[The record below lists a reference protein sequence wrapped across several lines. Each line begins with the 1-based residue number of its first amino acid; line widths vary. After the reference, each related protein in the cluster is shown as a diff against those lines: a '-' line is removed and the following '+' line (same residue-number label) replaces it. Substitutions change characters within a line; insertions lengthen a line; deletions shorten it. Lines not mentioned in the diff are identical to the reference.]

1 MAGEGGDCSSMAKLL
16 FALLASALLTSSSV
30 AATAQQPEPLDVS
43 VVSLLATPERYD
55 GQRIRT
61 EGFLTVQFE
70 NTALWLDRDAWD
82 HGLYRNAIWVDGVY
96 PMKPR
101 AREDGRLSRRY
112 VDITGRFRAEYRS
125 GHMGAYSGQLEQIEK
140 IEPRRFQSQADFQRW
155 VMRPRFD
162 LAFLV
167 DNRWLILGVI
177 FVVLVTVGAYRLAR
191 WIGR

>member
-1 MAGEGGDCSSMAKLL
+1 MAKLL
-16 FALLASALLTSSSV
+16 FALLASALLASSSA
-30 AATAQQPEPLDVS
+30 AATAQQAEPLDVS

-61 EGFLTVQFE
+61 EGFLSVQFE

-82 HGLYRNAIWVDGVY
+82 HGLSRNAIWVDGVY
-96 PMKPR
+96 RMNPR

-112 VDITGRFRAEYRS
+112 VDITGRFRAKYQS

-155 VMRPRFD
+155 MTRPRFD
-162 LAFLV
+162 LASLS
-167 DNRWLILGVI
+167 DNKWLISGVI
-177 FVVLVTVGAYRLAR
+177 FLVLVTVGVYRLAR